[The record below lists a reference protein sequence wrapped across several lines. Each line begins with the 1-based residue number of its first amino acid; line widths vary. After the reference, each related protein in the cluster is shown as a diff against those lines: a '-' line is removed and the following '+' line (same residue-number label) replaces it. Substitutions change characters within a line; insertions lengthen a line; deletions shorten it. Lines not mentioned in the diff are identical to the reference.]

1 MILVYYF
8 MKAGKLK
15 KLVGSNRLICDGGHN
30 INSSTVIAE
39 WVKEQNQDV
48 HIVIG
53 MMKDKNHRD
62 FIESFKKNVKSISLI
77 DIPNQK
83 GSISKEELK
92 TKLNDITD
100 KIYLKNIIEE
110 SIQSMNSYKNN
121 ICLIT
126 GSLYLVGEVL
136 NLN

>member
-1 MILVYYF
+1 
-8 MKAGKLK
+8 
-15 KLVGSNRLICDGGHN
+15 
-30 INSSTVIAE
+30 
-39 WVKEQNQDV
+39 
-48 HIVIG
+48 
-53 MMKDKNHRD
+53 MKDKNHRD
-62 FIESFKKNVKSISLI
+62 FIESFKKNAKSISLI

-92 TKLNDITD
+92 SKLNDITD
-100 KIYLKNIIEE
+100 KIYLRNSIEE